1 LDRKSIPSQKIIFV
15 LISTILFVTVLFLK
29 NLEPKN
35 VRGNWGPVVLI
46 FIATMV
52 HFLLR
57 KETPEDHYRV
67 RAGKYAT
74 PKAVEEWS
82 NFLEERRKTHEHA
95 LKPPRLATEPNLA
108 VPFLFVII
116 PFILSIISLVLI
128 PGVTP
133 TLIVPLIF
141 SMILLAL
148 GLRSLHSKRIIDD
161 TPTLKA
167 MGVFIGKVELH
178 GTAES
183 ENPLT
188 SYLTDTKCVQYS
200 WSIMEQNAALSWVTI
215 ASGGESS
222 TFYLMDETG
231 AVRIDPRNAL
241 VISDTVIDSNLD
253 RNNPL
258 YYEKGIPKGLTE
270 SRHRRIFKETLI
282 PLHALLYVF
291 GEARERKDRIAAEIA
306 YDEEDP
312 LYIIS
317 TKGEKQ
323 VSQEYMNRF
332 LVLSVIGF
340 LITIIFPRL
349 AVGGRFIPV
358 SIFVIG
364 LFFGWWLV
372 VYNSLVNLRNDV
384 DRAWSTID
392 VQLNRRSDLIPNL
405 VEIIEGYKE
414 HEEYIQSQIATL
426 RAQSMNPETPIG
438 VASLIHSIAEAYPEL
453 KAGQQFLELQ
463 QALEDT
469 EQRIALARGYYN
481 EQTRFYNT
489 RLEVIPDT
497 FVAQLGGLQPRQYW
511 EAENFQRAQ
520 ETIEFVS

>member
-1 LDRKSIPSQKIIFV
+1 MAAFTLYNLLGVVIVITF
-15 LISTILFVTVLFLK
+15 LIV
-29 NLEPKN
+29 
-35 VRGNWGPVVLI
+35 
-46 FIATMV
+46 
-52 HFLLR
+52 FLLHFR
-57 KETPEDHYRV
+57 EEGTISNP
-67 RAGKYAT
+67 GKYLT
-74 PKAVEEWS
+74 PSAKKAWRE
-82 NFLEERRKTHEHA
+82 FQEERRKTHEHREVYSKLA
-95 LKPPRLATEPNLA
+95 VDHRLGPWLFYS
-108 VPFLFVII
+108 VPFLFAII
-116 PFILSIISLVLI
+116 LHVLMPEVEPPLTISV
-128 PGVTP
+128 
-133 TLIVPLIF
+133 IF
-141 SMILLAL
+141 SLLLLAL
-148 GLRSLHSKRIIDD
+148 GLVSLQQKRIIDD

-167 MGVFIGKVELH
+167 MGVFIGQAELK

-188 SYLTDTKCVQYS
+188 SYITGTKCVYYS
-200 WSIMEQNAALSWVTI
+200 WSIMELHPTAGWTNIS
-215 ASGGESS
+215 SGKKAS
-222 TFYLMDETG
+222 TFYLKDDTG
-231 AVRIDPRNAL
+231 AVRIDPENAL
-241 VISDTVIDSNLD
+241 VLCDEVLNSNVD
-253 RNNPL
+253 QNDPL
-258 YYEKGIPKGLTE
+258 YLEEGLPVGINE
-270 SRHRRIFKETLI
+270 SRRHRLFKETLI
-282 PLHALLYVF
+282 PLHAPLYVI
-291 GEARERKDRIAAEIA
+291 GQARERKDKVAVEIA
-306 YDEEDP
+306 YDEDEP
-312 LYIIS
+312 LYVIS
-317 TKGEKQ
+317 TRGEKR
-323 VSQEYMNRF
+323 VSSEYWNRF
-332 LVLSVIGF
+332 LILAVIGF
-340 LITIIFPRL
+340 IISIVFPRL
-349 AVGGRFIPV
+349 SEMGRIFDPLSFAPLTLTELNPLIGFIPGV
-358 SIFVIG
+358 IFMVTLI
-364 LFFGWWLV
+364 LGWWLV